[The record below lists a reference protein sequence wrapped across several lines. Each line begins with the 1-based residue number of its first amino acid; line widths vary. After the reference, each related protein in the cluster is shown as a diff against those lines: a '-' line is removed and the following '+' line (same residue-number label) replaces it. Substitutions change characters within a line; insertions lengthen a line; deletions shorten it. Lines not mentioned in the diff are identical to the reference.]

1 MPRQKQFI
9 DQHRLVVI
17 LSSKQLKK
25 IKNTVKETSKTMSEL
40 IREYVDSLPLIP
52 KAKKA

>member
-25 IKNTVKETSKTMSEL
+25 LKTQSKKTSKTMSEL
-40 IREYVDSLPLIP
+40 IREYVDSLP
-52 KAKKA
+52 

>member
-17 LSSKQLKK
+17 LSGKQLKK
-25 IKNTVKETSKTMSEL
+25 LETQAKKTNKTMSEL
-40 IREYVDSLPLIP
+40 IREYVDSLL
-52 KAKKA
+52 